1 MSRATPAARLWQGP
15 PLGIKHHYAPLGAIS
30 VDSNGEIK
38 PFDDKQNSCRKQF
51 KSVTSLS

>member
-1 MSRATPAARLWQGP
+1 LARP
-15 PLGIKHHYAPLGAIS
+15 PLGLKHHYAPLGAIS